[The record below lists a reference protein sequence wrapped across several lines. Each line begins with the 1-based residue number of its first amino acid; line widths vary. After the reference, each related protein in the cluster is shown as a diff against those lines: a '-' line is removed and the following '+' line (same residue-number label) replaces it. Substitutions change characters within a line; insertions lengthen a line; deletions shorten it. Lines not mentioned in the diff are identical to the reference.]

1 MWLGHSTQKDTDNG
15 LLKFI
20 KNSLLITLE
29 GDHMTW
35 RIEKA
40 QKKEEDQEVYFINYQ
55 DLNSTNISF
64 FKMKKVVCDM
74 LDNC

>member
-1 MWLGHSTQKDTDNG
+1 
-15 LLKFI
+15 
-20 KNSLLITLE
+20 
-29 GDHMTW
+29 MTW